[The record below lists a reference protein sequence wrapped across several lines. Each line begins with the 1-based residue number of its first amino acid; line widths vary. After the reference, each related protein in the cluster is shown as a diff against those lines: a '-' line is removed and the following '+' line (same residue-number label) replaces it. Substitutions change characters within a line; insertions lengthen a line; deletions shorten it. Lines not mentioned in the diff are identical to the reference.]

1 MRFGVVTACVI
12 ATFLAGCG
20 GVEARKSG
28 YMTKGREYMAAHNF
42 ENARLEFRNAM
53 QLDPNDAEA
62 SYLAGQ
68 ADEHLGNPREA
79 AQMYQDAIQSNAKH
93 LGARA
98 QLAKLYV
105 FGGAPDKA
113 MELIEPGLA
122 IAPSDPDLLTSRA
135 AARQQLGDKAGARAD
150 AEKAVH
156 VAPTNEGALVQ
167 LASIYSQAGET
178 GQAIDLINKA
188 VQAPGASVGLRLVLA
203 QLYLSAGR
211 NPEAV
216 QVLQAVIALEP
227 NTLVNRYRL
236 AEVLLLDKN
245 VDAAEAALRAAVAQV
260 PDSAEAKVALANL
273 LATYRSYEVAESEL
287 RRMTAA
293 SPNDYQLRLGLGQ
306 FYASHGKAQQ
316 AEAVYR
322 QIIKDDGTGPNGL
335 RARNR
340 LANGYAAANRWDA
353 AAPLLDEVLKENP
366 RDADALISRAHL
378 SLARGKAD
386 AAITDLRALQ
396 RDQPNS
402 IPIQRE
408 LAHAYLQNYDTTLAE
423 ETLRAAVQNS
433 PADPDTRLDLAQLL
447 ARSGRVDQA
456 LTILEKLTTD
466 KPDNLTAFQALF
478 DAQMARKDFAAALRT
493 AALVQTAK
501 PTLPAG
507 NYMSGLAE
515 QADGKIDAA
524 RAAFERAAAISP
536 DAVEPVTA
544 LVRLDLSQQ
553 HADQAIARIDK
564 VIAQFPKNPIARNI
578 KGDVLAD
585 LKRTDAAI
593 ASFREAIT
601 LSPSWT
607 TPYRNMA
614 AAQSAAGRDEDAV
627 KTFEDGLKAS
637 NDAPQLRVDLAS
649 LYERLGRSDEAI
661 AQYETLLKRDA
672 DSAAAANNLAML
684 LVTYRS
690 DKASLDRA
698 RALTEGFA
706 SSRNPDLLD
715 TWGWVL
721 YKRGENAVAVTA
733 LQKAVDRSPHAPVM
747 LYHLAMAQLKSGAR
761 ESARTNL
768 EQALKSTAPF
778 VGADDAK
785 KALAELTH

>member
-1 MRFGVVTACVI
+1 VRWGSFAVLVL
-12 ATFLAGCG
+12 ATLLVACG
-20 GVEARKSG
+20 GAQARKSG
-28 YMTKGREYMAAHNF
+28 YMTKGREYLAAQNY
-42 ENARLEFRNAM
+42 EKARLEFRNAM

-79 AQMYQDAIQSNAKH
+79 AQMYQDAIQSNGKH

-105 FGGAPDKA
+105 LRGAPDKA
-113 MELIEPGLA
+113 MGLVEPGLA

-156 VAPTNEGALVQ
+156 VAPTNEGAIVQ
-167 LASIYSQAGET
+167 LASIYNQAGEI
-178 GQAIDLINKA
+178 GQAIDLVNKA
-188 VQAPGASVGLRLVLA
+188 VQAPAASVGLRLVLA

-216 QVLQAVIALEP
+216 QVLQGVVSIGP
-227 NTLVNRYRL
+227 KTLVNRYRL
-236 AEVLLLDKN
+236 AQVLLLDKN
-245 VDAAEAALRAAVAQV
+245 VDAAEAALRAAVSQV
-260 PDSAEAKVALANL
+260 PDSAEAKLALANL

-287 RRMTAA
+287 RRMAAA

-316 AEAVYR
+316 AEAMYR

-335 RARNR
+335 RARDR
-340 LANGYAAANRWDA
+340 LASGYAAAKQWDA

-366 RDADALISRAHL
+366 RDADALTLRAHL
-378 SLARGKAD
+378 SLARGNAD
-386 AAITDLRALQ
+386 AAITDLRAVQ

-402 IPIQRE
+402 IPSQRE
-408 LAHAYLQNYDTTLAE
+408 LARAYLQNYDTTLAE

-433 PADPDTRLDLAQLL
+433 PTDPDARLDLAQLL
-447 ARSGRVDQA
+447 VRSGRLDQA
-456 LTILEKLTTD
+456 LPILEKLTAD
-466 KPDNLTAFQALF
+466 QPDNLTALEALF
-478 DAQMARKDFAAALRT
+478 DVQMARKDLAGARRT
-493 AALVQTAK
+493 TGLVQTVK
-501 PTLPAG
+501 PKLPTG
-507 NYMSGLAE
+507 YYMGGLAE

-524 RAAFERAAAISP
+524 RAAFERAAVISP

-553 HADQAIARIDK
+553 HPDQAIARIDK
-564 VIAQFPKNPIARNI
+564 VIAQFPKNPIARNL
-578 KGDVLAD
+578 KGEVLAS

-593 ASFREAIT
+593 ASFREAIGF
-601 LSPSWT
+601 SPSWT

-614 AAQSAAGRDEDAV
+614 AAESAAGRNEDAV
-627 KTFEDGLKAS
+627 NTFEDGLKAS
-637 NDAPQLRVDLAS
+637 NDAPQLRVDLAG
-649 LYERLGRSDEAI
+649 LYERLGRPDDAI
-661 AQYETLLKRDA
+661 AQYERLLKRDA

-698 RALTEGFA
+698 RTLTERFA
-706 SSRNPDLLD
+706 SSRNPDLID
-715 TWGWVL
+715 TRGWVL
-721 YKRGENAVAVTA
+721 YKRGENADAITA
-733 LQKAVDRSPHAPVM
+733 LQKAVDQSPHAPVL
-747 LYHLAMAQLKSGAR
+747 LYHLAVAQLKAGAR

-778 VGADDAK
+778 WGADEAK
-785 KALAELTH
+785 KTLAELKR